1 MPTLERINRLISILQ
16 FREIMSDM
24 AFMNLSMKERPRYK
38 SQFDRAKQEISLAAS
53 LPPQFEL
60 IDDLDFRLRG
70 ELLRKAVEDLLP
82 HLKSRDMSD
91 EELQVALTE
100 GHLTFLFDRDG
111 KFIEDSFERA

>member
-1 MPTLERINRLISILQ
+1 
-16 FREIMSDM
+16 M
-24 AFMNLSMKERPRYK
+24 AFMNLSKKERPRYK
-38 SQFDRAKQEISLAAS
+38 SQFDRAKEEISLAAS

-70 ELLRKAVEDLLP
+70 VLRKAVEDLLP
-82 HLKSRDMSD
+82 HLKSSDMSD

-111 KFIEDSFERA
+111 EFI